1 MQRTEFVVQ
10 ARRTV
15 SVVLLLSY
23 VNIVSIILCHST
35 PPTNPV
41 PTAFS
46 SCAFEPETENTQK
59 LHLLF
64 ITYQN

>member
-15 SVVLLLSY
+15 SGVLLLSY
-23 VNIVSIILCHST
+23 VNIVSIILSYST
-35 PPTNPV
+35 PPTNPA

-46 SCAFEPETENTQK
+46 SCAFEPEIENTQK
-59 LHLLF
+59 LHRLF
-64 ITYQN
+64 ITY